1 MEDLKTE
8 VLEKLYLQHE
18 SEIVEIQQLL
28 NQVKWLSDTI
38 YTHLVQAQAY
48 KLDTPFDDNVRIAN
62 DILNLVIST
71 LIDKVDI
78 LDKNL
83 NVLDNKAS

>member
-1 MEDLKTE
+1 MEDLKKE
-8 VLEKLYLQHE
+8 VLEELYLQHE
-18 SEIVEIQQLL
+18 GEIIEIQELL
-28 NQVKWLSDTI
+28 EQAKWLSNTI
-38 YTHLVQAQAY
+38 YTHLIQAQEYNIA
-48 KLDTPFDDNVRIAN
+48 TPFDDNVRIGN

-78 LDKNL
+78 LDKSL

>member
-8 VLEKLYLQHE
+8 VLEELYLQHE
-18 SEIVEIQQLL
+18 SEIVEIQELL
-28 NQVKWLSDTI
+28 KQTKWLSDTI
-38 YTHLVQAQAY
+38 FTHLEQAQAY
-48 KLDTPFDDNVRIAN
+48 KLETPFDDNVRIAN
-62 DILNLVIST
+62 DILNLVISK